1 MTHFTYLEPS
11 HETTSS
17 VFTWGTHLLATHPEA
32 QKRLREE
39 IRANIPSLEAAKAPG
54 FDLAGVLENLPFL
67 AAVCNELL
75 RLYPSVPTTVRTAV
89 RDTSV
94 LGTFIPA
101 GTRLWLSPW
110 GINRSPH
117 LWGPNAQ
124 DFVPER
130 WIDVETGRTNN
141 NGGVSSNY
149 ANLTFLHGPRSCI
162 GERFAKSELRALIAA
177 FVGTFNIEMADPS
190 EVPLVAGAITTKP
203 KDGMRLRLKFLDG
216 WGV

>member
-1 MTHFTYLEPS
+1 M
-11 HETTSS
+11 
-17 VFTWGTHLLATHPEA
+17 
-32 QKRLREE
+32 
-39 IRANIPSLEAAKAPG
+39 
-54 FDLAGVLENLPFL
+54 
-67 AAVCNELL
+67 
-75 RLYPSVPTTVRTAV
+75 PTTVRVAV

-117 LWGPNAQ
+117 LWGSNAQ

-130 WIDVETGRTNN
+130 WIDVATGKANN

-162 GERFAKSELRALIAA
+162 GERFARSEFRALIAA
-177 FVGTFNIEMADPS
+177 FVGTFNIEMADPN
-190 EVPLVAGAITTKP
+190 EVPVVTGAITTKP
-203 KDGMRLRLKFLDG
+203 RDGIRLRLKVLEG
-216 WGV
+216 WGT